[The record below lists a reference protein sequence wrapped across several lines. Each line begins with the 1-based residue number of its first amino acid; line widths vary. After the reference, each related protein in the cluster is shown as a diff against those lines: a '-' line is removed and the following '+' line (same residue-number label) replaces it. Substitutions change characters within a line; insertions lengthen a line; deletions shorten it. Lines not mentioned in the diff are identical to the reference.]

1 MDPLVRKRSIQTQ
14 RERVVLDAARRD
26 EEPDRHVVQPP
37 DRELQNPGR
46 RKVEPLHVV
55 DRQHQG
61 TRHGKGYERTMER
74 GRKGPAI
81 RRGGGGLHP
90 EQRHL
95 EGGSLRWRE
104 RIERFVDDPLEEISE
119 AGDGEPRLGLRGPR
133 RKCAVGEGP
142 SLRQG
147 VEPQGALADARFAPE
162 DQGLR
167 PGGDGIEERRDTGEL
182 GLPAEPGA
190 LHRLL
195 PRASGSSWR
204 ARSGRSRRLERRAPV

>member
-1 MDPLVRKRSIQTQ
+1 
-14 RERVVLDAARRD
+14 VLDATRRD
-26 EEPDRHVVQPP
+26 EDPDRHVVQPP

-46 RKVEPLHVV
+46 RKVEPLRVV

-61 TRHGKGYERTMER
+61 ARRGKGHERTMER

-81 RRGGGGLHP
+81 RRGGGGLRP

-95 EGGSLRWRE
+95 EGGSLRRRE
-104 RIERFVDDPLEEISE
+104 GVERLVDDPVEEISE
-119 AGDGEPRLGLRGPR
+119 GREGEPRLGLGGPR
-133 RKCAVGEGP
+133 RQCAIGEG
-142 SLRQG
+142 SGLCQA
-147 VEPQGALADARFAPE
+147 VEPQSALADARFAPE

-195 PRASGSSWR
+195 PRASASLWR
-204 ARSGRSRRLERRAPV
+204 ARSGPLQGSGAD